1 MGCVVHGVTGS
12 DATEGLALALHSASV
27 HLVAPVGDNDGG
39 SRVRRW
45 ADQPAFVSCLSSWG
59 RQVHHDKEQCVEEI
73 IGGRNGWCQVSHGV
87 EVAPLLL

>member
-1 MGCVVHGVTGS
+1 M
-12 DATEGLALALHSASV
+12 
-27 HLVAPVGDNDGG
+27 
-39 SRVRRW
+39 RRR